1 MNTVRCSGK
10 SVPVNPFRVEARRR
24 AGRILRSAT
33 ATRWLVQAVFNRS
46 DRFKARLGDTF
57 ADLILLASLLRD
69 WVTGRYRTVPW
80 GTLLTITGALVYFLM
95 PLDAIPDPI
104 VALGLVDDIAVI
116 SHTLKL
122 TRTDLDRYQQW
133 RYKQEGTEGESNE

>member
-1 MNTVRCSGK
+1 MSTVSCFGK

-24 AGRILRSAT
+24 AGRILRSTT
-33 ATRWLVQAVFNRS
+33 ATRWLIQAVFNRS

-57 ADLILLASLLRD
+57 ADLMLLTSLLRD

-116 SHTLKL
+116 SRTLKL
-122 TRTDLDRYQQW
+122 TRNDLERYQQW
-133 RYKQEGTEGESNE
+133 RTEQENGRGESHE

>member
-1 MNTVRCSGK
+1 
-10 SVPVNPFRVEARRR
+10 VPVNPFRVEARRR

-46 DRFKARLGDTF
+46 DQFRVRLGDTF

-104 VALGLVDDIAVI
+104 VALGLMDDVAVI
-116 SHTLKL
+116 SRTLKL

-133 RYKQEGTEGESNE
+133 RNEQGDAGGENNE

>member
-1 MNTVRCSGK
+1 M
-10 SVPVNPFRVEARRR
+10 PVNPFRVEARRR

-33 ATRWLVQAVFNRS
+33 ATRWLVRAVFNRS

-104 VALGLVDDIAVI
+104 VALGLLDDIAVI
-116 SHTLKL
+116 SRTLKL

-133 RYKQEGTEGESNE
+133 RNVQGEAGGENNE

>member
-1 MNTVRCSGK
+1 MSTVRCSGK

-46 DRFKARLGDTF
+46 DRFKARLGDAF

-104 VALGLVDDIAVI
+104 VALGLLDDIAVI
-116 SHTLKL
+116 SRTLKL

-133 RYKQEGTEGESNE
+133 RNVQGEAGGENNE

>member
-1 MNTVRCSGK
+1 M
-10 SVPVNPFRVEARRR
+10 PVNPFRVEARRR

-46 DRFKARLGDTF
+46 DRFRARLGDTF

-116 SHTLKL
+116 SRTLKL

>member
-1 MNTVRCSGK
+1 MS
-10 SVPVNPFRVEARRR
+10 VNPFRVEARRR

-33 ATRWLVQAVFNRS
+33 ATRWLLQAVFNRS
-46 DRFKARLGDTF
+46 DQFRVRLGDTF

-104 VALGLVDDIAVI
+104 VALGLMDDVAVI
-116 SHTLKL
+116 SRTLKL

-133 RYKQEGTEGESNE
+133 RNEQGDAGGENNE

>member
-46 DRFKARLGDTF
+46 DQFRARLGDTF

-104 VALGLVDDIAVI
+104 VALGLIDDVAVI
-116 SHTLKL
+116 SRTLKL

-133 RYKQEGTEGESNE
+133 RNEQGDAGGENNE

>member
-46 DRFKARLGDTF
+46 DQFRARLGDTF

-80 GTLLTITGALVYFLM
+80 GTLLTITGARVYFLM

-104 VALGLVDDIAVI
+104 VALGLMDDVAVI
-116 SHTLKL
+116 SRTLKL

-133 RYKQEGTEGESNE
+133 RNEQGDAGGENNE

>member
-1 MNTVRCSGK
+1 M
-10 SVPVNPFRVEARRR
+10 PVSPFRVEARRR

-46 DRFKARLGDTF
+46 DRYKARLGDTF

-116 SHTLKL
+116 SRTLKL
-122 TRTDLDRYQQW
+122 TRTDLERYQQW

>member
-1 MNTVRCSGK
+1 M
-10 SVPVNPFRVEARRR
+10 PVNPFRVEARRR

-46 DRFKARLGDTF
+46 DQFRARLGDTF

-104 VALGLVDDIAVI
+104 VALGLIDDVAVI
-116 SHTLKL
+116 SRTLKL

-133 RYKQEGTEGESNE
+133 RNEQGDAGGENNE

>member
-1 MNTVRCSGK
+1 M
-10 SVPVNPFRVEARRR
+10 PVNPFRVEARRR

-33 ATRWLVQAVFNRS
+33 ATRWLVQEVFNRS
-46 DRFKARLGDTF
+46 DQFRARLGDTF
-57 ADLILLASLLRD
+57 ADLVLLASLLRD

-104 VALGLVDDIAVI
+104 VALGLIDDVAVI
-116 SHTLKL
+116 SRTLKL
-122 TRTDLDRYQQW
+122 TRTDLERYQQW
-133 RYKQEGTEGESNE
+133 RNEQGDAGGENNE

>member
-1 MNTVRCSGK
+1 M
-10 SVPVNPFRVEARRR
+10 PVNPFRVEARRR

-33 ATRWLVQAVFNRS
+33 ATRWLVRAVFNRS

-57 ADLILLASLLRD
+57 GDLILLASLLRD

-104 VALGLVDDIAVI
+104 VALGLLDDIAVI
-116 SHTLKL
+116 SRTLKL

-133 RYKQEGTEGESNE
+133 RNVQGEAGGENNE

>member
-1 MNTVRCSGK
+1 M
-10 SVPVNPFRVEARRR
+10 PVNPFRVEARRR

-46 DRFKARLGDTF
+46 DQFRARLGDTF

-104 VALGLVDDIAVI
+104 VALGLIDDVAVI
-116 SHTLKL
+116 SRTLKL

-133 RYKQEGTEGESNE
+133 RNEQGDAGEENNE

>member
-1 MNTVRCSGK
+1 M
-10 SVPVNPFRVEARRR
+10 PVNPFRVEARRR

-104 VALGLVDDIAVI
+104 VALGLLDDIAVI
-116 SHTLKL
+116 SRTLKL

-133 RYKQEGTEGESNE
+133 RNVQGEAGGENNE

>member
-1 MNTVRCSGK
+1 M
-10 SVPVNPFRVEARRR
+10 PVNPFRVEARRR

-46 DRFKARLGDTF
+46 DQFRARLGDTF
-57 ADLILLASLLRD
+57 ADLVLLASLLRD

-104 VALGLVDDIAVI
+104 VALGLIDDVAVI
-116 SHTLKL
+116 SRTLKL
-122 TRTDLDRYQQW
+122 TRTDLERYQQW
-133 RYKQEGTEGESNE
+133 RNEQGDAGGENNE

>member
-1 MNTVRCSGK
+1 
-10 SVPVNPFRVEARRR
+10 VPVNPFRVEARRR

-46 DRFKARLGDTF
+46 DQFRARLGDTF

-104 VALGLVDDIAVI
+104 VALGLIDDVAVI
-116 SHTLKL
+116 SRTLKL
-122 TRTDLDRYQQW
+122 TRTDLERYQQW
-133 RYKQEGTEGESNE
+133 RNEQGDAGGENNE

>member
-1 MNTVRCSGK
+1 M
-10 SVPVNPFRVEARRR
+10 PVNPFRVEARRR

-46 DRFKARLGDTF
+46 DQFRARLGDTF

-104 VALGLVDDIAVI
+104 VALGLMDDVAVI
-116 SHTLKL
+116 SRTLKL

-133 RYKQEGTEGESNE
+133 RNEQGAAGGENNE

>member
-1 MNTVRCSGK
+1 M
-10 SVPVNPFRVEARRR
+10 PVNPFRVEARRR

-46 DRFKARLGDTF
+46 DQFRARLGDTF

-104 VALGLVDDIAVI
+104 VALGLMDDVAVI
-116 SHTLKL
+116 SRTLKL

-133 RYKQEGTEGESNE
+133 HTEQGAAGGENNA

>member
-1 MNTVRCSGK
+1 M
-10 SVPVNPFRVEARRR
+10 PVNPFRVEARRR

-46 DRFKARLGDTF
+46 DQFKARLGETF
-57 ADLILLASLLRD
+57 SDLILLASLLRD

-104 VALGLVDDIAVI
+104 VALGLIDDVALI
-116 SHTLKL
+116 SRTLKL
-122 TRTDLDRYQQW
+122 TRTDLERYQQW
-133 RYKQEGTEGESNE
+133 RNEQGDAGGENNE

>member
-46 DRFKARLGDTF
+46 DQFRVRLGDTF

-104 VALGLVDDIAVI
+104 VALGLMDDVAVI
-116 SHTLKL
+116 SRTLKL

-133 RYKQEGTEGESNE
+133 RNEQGDAGGENNE

>member
-1 MNTVRCSGK
+1 M
-10 SVPVNPFRVEARRR
+10 PVNPFRVEARRR

-46 DRFKARLGDTF
+46 DQFRARLGDTF
-57 ADLILLASLLRD
+57 ADLILLASLLGD

-80 GTLLTITGALVYFLM
+80 GTLLTVTGALVYFLM

-104 VALGLVDDIAVI
+104 VALGLVDDVAVI
-116 SHTLKL
+116 SRTLKL

-133 RYKQEGTEGESNE
+133 RNEQGDAGGENNE

>member
-1 MNTVRCSGK
+1 
-10 SVPVNPFRVEARRR
+10 VPVNPFRVEARRR

-116 SHTLKL
+116 SRTLKL

>member
-1 MNTVRCSGK
+1 MAERRIR
-10 SVPVNPFRVEARRR
+10 PARRR

-46 DRFKARLGDTF
+46 DQFRARLGDTF
-57 ADLILLASLLRD
+57 ADLILLASLLGD

-80 GTLLTITGALVYFLM
+80 GTLLTVTGALVYFLM

-104 VALGLVDDIAVI
+104 VALGLVDDVAVI
-116 SHTLKL
+116 SRTLKL

-133 RYKQEGTEGESNE
+133 RNEQGDAGGENNE

>member
-1 MNTVRCSGK
+1 M
-10 SVPVNPFRVEARRR
+10 PVNPFRVEARRR

-46 DRFKARLGDTF
+46 DQFRARLGDTF

-104 VALGLVDDIAVI
+104 VALGLMDDVAVT
-116 SHTLKL
+116 SRTLKL

-133 RYKQEGTEGESNE
+133 RNEQGDAGGENNE

>member
-1 MNTVRCSGK
+1 M
-10 SVPVNPFRVEARRR
+10 PVNPFRVEARRR
-24 AGRILRSAT
+24 GGRILRSAT

-104 VALGLVDDIAVI
+104 VALGLLDDIAVI
-116 SHTLKL
+116 SRTLKL

-133 RYKQEGTEGESNE
+133 RNVQGEAGGENNE

>member
-1 MNTVRCSGK
+1 M
-10 SVPVNPFRVEARRR
+10 PVNPFRVEARRR

-46 DRFKARLGDTF
+46 DQFRVRLGDTF

-104 VALGLVDDIAVI
+104 VALGLMDDVAVI
-116 SHTLKL
+116 SRTLKL

-133 RYKQEGTEGESNE
+133 RNEQGDAGGENNE